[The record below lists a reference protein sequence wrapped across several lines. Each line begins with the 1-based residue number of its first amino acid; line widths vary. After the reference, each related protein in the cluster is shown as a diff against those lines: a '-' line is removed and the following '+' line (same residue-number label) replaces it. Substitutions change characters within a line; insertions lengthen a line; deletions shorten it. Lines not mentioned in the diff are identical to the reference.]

1 MFEPAGRVFGFA
13 VKRTLE
19 WSKIIFSERKGIRAT
34 DRRMLKRRDEGLL
47 RHEKRFLS
55 CEERV
60 FPRRQARGWGQG
72 KCQMT
77 NN

>member
-34 DRRMLKRRDEGLL
+34 DQKALKRRDKGI
-47 RHEKRFLS
+47 HS
-55 CEERV
+55 
-60 FPRRQARGWGQG
+60 
-72 KCQMT
+72 
-77 NN
+77 